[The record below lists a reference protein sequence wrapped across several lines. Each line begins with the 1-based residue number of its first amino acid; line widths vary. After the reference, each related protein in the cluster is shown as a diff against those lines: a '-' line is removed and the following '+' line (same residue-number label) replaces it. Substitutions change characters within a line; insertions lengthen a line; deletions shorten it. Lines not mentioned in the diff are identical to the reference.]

1 MMMAASPRAALSA
14 LALVAAIALSAP
26 AVAQTASTARPA
38 PSAASIESVN
48 AGIVTDFYNI
58 AFNQHKPTEAAQ
70 RYIGDVYIQHNPFV
84 PNGAEPFTT
93 YFEQYFKE
101 NPQSRSTIH
110 RVITQGDLVVLHVHM
125 QKSPED
131 RGQAIIDIF
140 RVENGKI
147 VEHWDVI
154 QDVPAE
160 TANGNTMFSGAKAD

>member
-1 MMMAASPRAALSA
+1 MAASPRAALTA
-14 LALVAAIALSAP
+14 IALVATMGLSAP
-26 AVAQTASTARPA
+26 VMAQTAPTARPA
-38 PSAASIESVN
+38 PSAASVESVN

-58 AFNQHKPTEAAQ
+58 AFNQHKPTEAAE

-110 RVITQGDLVVLHVHM
+110 RVIAQGDLVALHVHM

-147 VEHWDVI
+147 VEHWDVSQEI
-154 QDVPAE
+154 PENPANK
-160 TANGNTMFSGAKAD
+160 NGMF